1 MIKFVQYS
9 TNVGYFVKNEH
20 TYYNYSYILNG
31 KDDTEKPTNR
41 EIRERALLE
50 LCRKFKPLQTRAI
63 QTALKIME
71 NEQGADQNRLKAA
84 VFLSQ
89 TYRQLLIDTFN
100 KDYDEDEGEEIQQG
114 PKAPVF
120 SLTMINSP
128 EDNK

>member
-1 MIKFVQYS
+1 MSENTVEKPKGGFRGGDAAINRAGRPK
-9 TNVGYFVKNEH
+9 
-20 TYYNYSYILNG
+20 

-100 KDYDEDEGEEIQQG
+100 KDYDEDEGEEIQQDNR
-114 PKAPVF
+114 PTF
-120 SLTMINSP
+120 SLHMLPQP
-128 EDNK
+128 ESNK

>member
-1 MIKFVQYS
+1 MSENTVEKPKGGFRGGDAAINRQGRPK
-9 TNVGYFVKNEH
+9 
-20 TYYNYSYILNG
+20 
-31 KDDTEKPTNR
+31 KDNTEKPTNR

-100 KDYDEDEGEEIQQG
+100 KDYDEDEGEEIQQDNR
-114 PKAPVF
+114 PTF
-120 SLTMINSP
+120 SLHMLPQP
-128 EDNK
+128 ESNK

>member
-1 MIKFVQYS
+1 MSENTVEKPKGGFRGGDAAINRAGRKP
-9 TNVGYFVKNEH
+9 
-20 TYYNYSYILNG
+20 
-31 KDDTEKPTNR
+31 KDGTEKPTNR
-41 EIRERALLE
+41 EIRERSLLE

>member
-1 MIKFVQYS
+1 MSENTVEKPKGGFRGGDAAINRQGRPK
-9 TNVGYFVKNEH
+9 
-20 TYYNYSYILNG
+20 

-100 KDYDEDEGEEIQQG
+100 KDYDEDEGEEIQQDNR
-114 PKAPVF
+114 PTF
-120 SLTMINSP
+120 SLHMLPQP
-128 EDNK
+128 EANK

>member
-1 MIKFVQYS
+1 MNKEQPEKQS
-9 TNVGYFVKNEH
+9 GWRGPEH
-20 TYYNYSYILNG
+20 LRNKSG
-31 KDDTEKPTNR
+31 RPKKDGTEKPTNR
-41 EIRERALLE
+41 EIRERSLLE

-100 KDYDEDEGEEIQQG
+100 KDYDEEEGEEIQQDNR
-114 PKAPVF
+114 PTF
-120 SLTMINSP
+120 SLHMLPQP
-128 EDNK
+128 ESNK

>member
-1 MIKFVQYS
+1 MSENTVEKPKSGFRGGDAAINRAGRKP
-9 TNVGYFVKNEH
+9 
-20 TYYNYSYILNG
+20 
-31 KDDTEKPTNR
+31 KDGTEEKPTNR

>member
-1 MIKFVQYS
+1 MSENTVEKPKGGFRGGDAAINRQGRPK
-9 TNVGYFVKNEH
+9 
-20 TYYNYSYILNG
+20 

-100 KDYDEDEGEEIQQG
+100 KDYDEDEGEEIQQDNR
-114 PKAPVF
+114 PTF
-120 SLTMINSP
+120 SLHMLPQP
-128 EDNK
+128 ESNK